1 MKCPHCLTEFHDQ
14 VENIDLGNDTNG
26 DWIIQKF
33 KCPTPTCKKSIF
45 FLVNCNAARNQFAHF
60 SYVEK
65 VISERLVYPKAI
77 NRQPPPAEVPEDYK
91 RDYIEACLVLSD
103 SPMASAALSRR
114 SLQHLL
120 RDKGGFKAKN
130 LADEIQLAIDSN
142 KLPSYII
149 DSIDAIRNIGNFA
162 AHPQKSTNT
171 GEIIPV
177 EPGEAEWNLDVIEF
191 LFDFY
196 FVQPTLIQK
205 KRAELNKKLSEAGK
219 PNMK

>member
-1 MKCPHCLTEFHDQ
+1 MKCPHCLTEFHDKITR
-14 VENIDLGNDTNG
+14 IDLGDDING
-26 DWIIQKF
+26 DWVISKYD
-33 KCPTPTCKKSIF
+33 CPTPTCKKAIF
-45 FLVNCNAARNQFAHF
+45 ILVNGKAIRNQFGQVVSVKNVA
-60 SYVEK
+60 
-65 VISERLVYPKAI
+65 SERLIYPKTT
-77 NRQPPPAEVPEDYK
+77 NRQPPPTEVPIDFQKDYL
-91 RDYIEACLVLSD
+91 EACLVLAD

-142 KLPSYII
+142 KLPSHII

-162 AHPQKSTNT
+162 AHPLKSTNT
-171 GEIIPV
+171 GEVIPV

-196 FVQPTLIQK
+196 FVQPATIQK
-205 KRAELNKKLSEAGK
+205 KRDELNKKLSEAGK